1 MSSVDTL
8 PGDQRAVLQ
17 LVLGRGRSYD
27 EIARMLSM
35 NPDSVRDRARAALDA
50 LGPQTGVA
58 AEDRARIGDYLLGQ
72 LPAEEIDH
80 VRGLLAGS
88 PGERAWARV
97 LASELA
103 PLASGS
109 LPEIPVDASAGRPRD
124 TVAPPPPPPSSS
136 ETLKPGARLRLPGR
150 GASPDREP
158 GADEGARPR
167 SSRLGGM
174 IVIAGGVIVVIVVLV
189 IILTSGSS
197 TPAPAPAAVASTSS
211 ATTSTTSTTSPTT
224 TTTTTTTSS
233 TSSPAAGAGAASAS
247 TSTAPAASGTTTTST
262 TTGAKV
268 LAQVNL
274 TPTAAGSKAAGIA
287 EVLREGTTD
296 GIAIVAQNIP
306 PNSTYPPNAYAVW
319 LYNSPTDAHI
329 LGFVNP
335 GVGVNQRLST
345 AGGLP
350 SNAAHY
356 KQLLVTLETTASPK
370 TPGTVVLQG
379 TLPAL

>member
-17 LVLGRGRSYD
+17 LVLGRGRSYE
-27 EIARMLSM
+27 EIARLLSI
-35 NPDSVRDRARAALDA
+35 NPDSVRERARVALDT

-72 LPAEEIDH
+72 LPAEHVEE
-80 VRGLLAGS
+80 VRGLIAGS
-88 PGERAWARV
+88 PRARAWARV
-97 LASELA
+97 LSSELA
-103 PLASGS
+103 PLASGP
-109 LPEIPVDASAGRPRD
+109 LPEIPVDAAAEQVEPIP
-124 TVAPPPPPPSSS
+124 AP
-136 ETLKPGARLRLPGR
+136 A
-150 GASPDREP
+150 
-158 GADEGARPR
+158 ADERETAPAAAEGRPR

-174 IVIAGGVIVVIVVLV
+174 IVIAVGVIVVIVVLV
-189 IILTSGSS
+189 IILNSGGSN
-197 TPAPAPAAVASTSS
+197 PPKQAAV
-211 ATTSTTSTTSPTT
+211 TTSTTSTT
-224 TTTTTTTSS
+224 
-233 TSSPAAGAGAASAS
+233 
-247 TSTAPAASGTTTTST
+247 TAPAASSTTTPAASSSSTAAGTSTATTGAGSSTTTST

-268 LAQVNL
+268 VAQVNL

-306 PNSTYPPNAYAVW
+306 PNTAYPPNAYAVW
-319 LYNSPTDAHI
+319 LYNSPTDARI

-335 GVGVNQRLST
+335 GVGANQRLST

-350 SNAAHY
+350 SNASHY
-356 KQLLVTLETTASPK
+356 KQLIVTLETVATPK
-370 TPGTVVLQG
+370 TPGAVVLQG